1 MQLGEIII
9 RAHLLAKCPTDW
21 IEKLNLVEVAK
32 IRSDCE

>member
-9 RAHLLAKCPTDW
+9 RAHLLAKCPTVW
-21 IEKLNLVEVAK
+21 IGKLNLIEVAN